1 MASLSTTVAPV
12 VEQINAA
19 ASNGNMFSGT
29 QVGGMN
35 TNGTVQ
41 TRGQSGTSI
50 TNVVASGCSSVSG
63 VDATGTGLCATATG
77 DGATA
82 YGSNAVASA
91 ENTTAIGYRAA
102 ATYAG
107 SVAIGYNAQAVAD
120 PTVAIGANSLAAG
133 NNSVALGASASAAGS
148 NSVAL
153 GAGSIAAQDNTV
165 SVGSQGSERR
175 ITNVAD
181 GVNPTDA
188 ANVGQ
193 LNRAVGGIQNQINE
207 VARNAY
213 SGVAAATAL
222 ATIPEV
228 AVDNNFS
235 FGIGT
240 ANYAGYQAVAF
251 SSTARITQNV
261 KVKGGVAISAGK
273 TAVGVGA
280 AYLR

>member
-1 MASLSTTVAPV
+1 
-12 VEQINAA
+12 
-19 ASNGNMFSGT
+19 
-29 QVGGMN
+29 
-35 TNGTVQ
+35 VQ
-41 TRGQSGTSI
+41 TRGQSGLAIS
-50 TNVVASGCSSVSG
+50 NVTASGCSSVSG
-63 VDATGTGLCATATG
+63 VDATGTGLCATASG

-82 YGSNAVASA
+82 YGSNAVASG
-91 ENTTAIGYRAA
+91 ENTTAIGFRAA

-107 SVAIGYNAQAVAD
+107 SVAIGYNAEAVAD

-133 NNSVALGASASAAGS
+133 NNSVALGASASAVGS

-153 GAGSIAAQDNTV
+153 GAGSVATQDNTV

-181 GVNPTDA
+181 GVNATDA

-193 LNRAVGGIQNQINE
+193 LNKAVGSIQNQIND

-222 ATIPEV
+222 AMIPEV
-228 AVDNNFS
+228 DMNKNFS
-235 FGIGT
+235 FGVGT

-251 SSTARITQNV
+251 GSTARITANI

-273 TAVGVGA
+273 TAVGAGA
-280 AYLR
+280 AYQR